1 MSQLVDNDDC
11 HLFLYQNNTHELDCH
26 CHEAAKYIVYNP
38 KKDLIVFMTM
48 NSTREEDKKGQRK
61 GIKPKPQHL
70 KILRDNLDY
79 LIDNNLSK
87 AEMSTQADICTH
99 QQHLEITSTIT
110 GRKIVKHTYSP
121 EDLFQSIQQYT
132 EYNSVTSSYKSNRKK
147 RTQDETK
154 KKLSRCRHVRVVIVK
169 IQDVDLEIQ
178 DERATR
184 KLRSNTDT
192 LNKDHAL
199 AYCIAVD
206 SLMIQEATYSFLY
219 KPQFLSLKVSWKP
232 SVNDLEHRLVLTLLY
247 TAYILPYLSY
257 NTDLNVLTALQL

>member
-1 MSQLVDNDDC
+1 
-11 HLFLYQNNTHELDCH
+11 
-26 CHEAAKYIVYNP
+26 
-38 KKDLIVFMTM
+38 
-48 NSTREEDKKGQRK
+48 
-61 GIKPKPQHL
+61 
-70 KILRDNLDY
+70 
-79 LIDNNLSK
+79 
-87 AEMSTQADICTH
+87 MSTQADICTH

-110 GRKIVKHTYSP
+110 GRKIVKHTYSL
-121 EDLFQSIQQYT
+121 EGLFQLIQQYT
-132 EYNSVTSSYKSNRKK
+132 EYNSVTISYK
-147 RTQDETK
+147 
-154 KKLSRCRHVRVVIVK
+154 HVRVVIVK

-206 SLMIQEATYSFLY
+206 SSMIQEATYSLLKTTAFCFSLY